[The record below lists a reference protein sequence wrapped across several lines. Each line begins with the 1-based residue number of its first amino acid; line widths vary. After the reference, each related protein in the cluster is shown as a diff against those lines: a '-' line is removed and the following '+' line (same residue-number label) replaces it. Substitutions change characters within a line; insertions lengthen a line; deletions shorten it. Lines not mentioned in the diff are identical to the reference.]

1 MHIAA
6 MKPAYTKKEDIRDED
21 KVKVVE
27 VFQKEVEESGKEK
40 DIKKKMLEGKINTY
54 FKEQTLMDQ
63 MFIKDQNISIE
74 KLLSDNEAEFSSF
87 IHVSII

>member
-1 MHIAA
+1 